1 MPKVASTGMPALD
14 KALMNGLPKGWTVLV
29 TGAPGVGMDLF
40 AKQFAGAGSRDEVVV
55 YFATTER
62 DEDVVQTMED
72 FGWTADVRIVNIGQM
87 YYESVLAKKLEVSRY
102 RLEGIRWADLA
113 TAPPD
118 GSARDSNL
126 LTALTYE
133 TSKLEPPFR
142 IVIDS
147 LDFFLESYG
156 HADVLSALRTV
167 KAHTQREEGVAL
179 ITMLSGVHDTR
190 TQSGV
195 EEIVDGVIELER
207 VREGDSF
214 KRYLVIRKVR
224 NHPEKTA
231 IHAYELTK
239 DGIAPV

>member
-1 MPKVASTGMPALD
+1 MTKVAPMGMAALD
-14 KALMNGLPKGWTVLV
+14 TALMNGLPKGWTVLV
-29 TGAPGVGMDLF
+29 TGTPGVGMDLF
-40 AKQFAGAGSRDEVVV
+40 AKQFAGAAARDETVV

-62 DEDVVQTMED
+62 DEDVVQTMKD
-72 FGWTADVRIVNIGQM
+72 FGWTANVRIVNIGRM
-87 YYESVLAKKLEVSRY
+87 YYESVLAKRLEVSRY

-113 TAPPD
+113 AAPSE

-133 TSKLEPPFR
+133 TSKLQPPFR

-147 LDFFLESYG
+147 LDFFLGSYG

-179 ITMLSGVHDTR
+179 VTMLSGTYDTR

-207 VREGDSF
+207 VRDGDSF
-214 KRYLVIRKVR
+214 KRYLVLRKVR
-224 NHPEKTA
+224 NHPEKTV
-231 IHAYELTK
+231 IRAYDLTK
-239 DGIAPV
+239 DGIAAV

>member
-1 MPKVASTGMPALD
+1 VPKVASTGMPALD
-14 KALMNGLPKGWTVLV
+14 RALMNGLPKGWTVLV
-29 TGAPGVGMDLF
+29 TGPPGVGMDLF
-40 AKQFAGAGSRDEVVV
+40 AKQFAGAGSRDETVV

-62 DEDVVQTMED
+62 DEDVVQTMEE
-72 FGWTADVRIVNIGQM
+72 FGWTANIRIVNIGRM
-87 YYESVLAKKLEVSRY
+87 YYESVLAKRLEVSRY

-113 TAPPD
+113 AAPPD
-118 GSARDSNL
+118 GSSRGSNL

-133 TSKLEPPFR
+133 TSKLRPPFR

-147 LDFFLESYG
+147 LDFFLGSYD
-156 HADVLSALRTV
+156 HADVLAALRTV

-179 ITMLSGVHDTR
+179 VTMLSGVYDTR

-207 VREGDSF
+207 IRDGDSF
-214 KRYLVIRKVR
+214 KRYVVIRKVR

-231 IHAYELTK
+231 IRAYELTK
-239 DGIAPV
+239 DGIAAV

>member
-29 TGAPGVGMDLF
+29 TGPPGVGMDLF
-40 AKQFAGAGSRDEVVV
+40 AKQFAGAGSRDETVV

-62 DEDVVQTMED
+62 DKDVVQTMEE
-72 FGWTADVRIVNIGQM
+72 FGWKTDIRIVNIGRM
-87 YYESVLAKKLEVSRY
+87 YYESVLAKQLEVSRH
-102 RLEGIRWADLA
+102 REEGIRWGDLA
-113 TAPPD
+113 TALPD
-118 GSARDSNL
+118 GSARDPNL

-142 IVIDS
+142 IVIDN
-147 LDFFLESYG
+147 LDFFLESYD
-156 HADVLSALRTV
+156 HADVLSALRTI
-167 KAHTQREEGVAL
+167 KAQTQLEEGVAL
-179 ITMLSGVHDTR
+179 VTMLNGVYDTR

-195 EEIVDGVIELER
+195 EGIVDGVIELER
-207 VREGDSF
+207 VRVGDVF

-224 NHPEKTA
+224 NHPEKTG

-239 DGIAPV
+239 EGIAAV